1 MNAETTPTRRGRR
14 EFHSGDMDV
23 GQKSDIYIPPEGPVV
38 REQESIV
45 AVEGAFDMS
54 LAEALK
60 FMEEPVTIRLE
71 HSSEKF
77 APKVLDFTVNG
88 VTEWVPVGQPV
99 TLKRKYVEVIARCK
113 PDDISTYTGSTD
125 DENPQNRIQRF
136 TRAKHPFTV
145 IQDANPRGFD
155 WLTKVMQE
163 A

>member
-14 EFHSGDMDV
+14 EFHSGDMAV
-23 GQKSDIYIPPEGPVV
+23 GQKSDLLIPPEGPVV

-54 LAEALK
+54 LSQNLA
-60 FMEEPVTIRLE
+60 FNEELVTIRLE

-77 APKVLDFTVNG
+77 APKVIDFTVEG
-88 VTEWVPVGQPV
+88 VTEWVPVGQPY

-125 DENPQNRIQRF
+125 EENPQNRIQRF

-145 IQDANPRGFD
+145 VRDANQRGFD
-155 WLTKVMQE
+155 WLTKIMQE